1 MKNELIEAVQK
12 SCSADN
18 ISKRLTEDMLDAT
31 FQSIQKSIK
40 KNKRFSYPGFGTFLI
55 RNRKAR
61 KGRNPQ
67 TGSEIQIKAS
77 KTIGFRPSPK
87 LKSSLTWFLSF
98 GWHKYALINFFWTII
113 QSVKLFPRAVFLL
126 IS

>member
-31 FQSIQKSIK
+31 FQSIQKSVK

-87 LKSSLTWFLSF
+87 LKSSLT
-98 GWHKYALINFFWTII
+98 
-113 QSVKLFPRAVFLL
+113 
-126 IS
+126 

>member
-87 LKSSLTWFLSF
+87 LKSSLT
-98 GWHKYALINFFWTII
+98 
-113 QSVKLFPRAVFLL
+113 
-126 IS
+126 

>member
-67 TGSEIQIKAS
+67 TGSEIQIKAR

-87 LKSSLTWFLSF
+87 LKSSLT
-98 GWHKYALINFFWTII
+98 
-113 QSVKLFPRAVFLL
+113 
-126 IS
+126 